1 LVGNSGLENVALG
14 FEKSAFSAPS
24 DRTFRDFRRRFRKT
38 TTPKAAATPSKVPA
52 THPSTMPVL
61 APVLR
66 PGDLGEADAV
76 TVVNDMVLGLV
87 VAEAEASELL
97 GMDEEDNVGFA
108 VEPIPQVVGERFGSC
123 LLMVKTSLPFPNSL

>member
-1 LVGNSGLENVALG
+1 
-14 FEKSAFSAPS
+14 
-24 DRTFRDFRRRFRKT
+24 
-38 TTPKAAATPSKVPA
+38 
-52 THPSTMPVL
+52 MPVL

-97 GMDEEDNVGFA
+97 GMYEDNVGVA
-108 VEPIPQVVGERFGSC
+108 VEPIPQVTGKRFGSC